1 VERQVRQR
9 RQSDVIRLEVD
20 DTASLELIDLL
31 RAQLEV
37 EPADV
42 YVQPGP
48 LDLRVLMGLTD
59 VPGFEALRDPPH
71 QPVDVLAGEQADL
84 FSVLDERDVLLH
96 HPYDGYDPVLALLAQ
111 AAEDPHV
118 LAIKQTLYRVGAGSS
133 IIRSLQRAAECNKQ
147 VTVLVELTA
156 RFDEERNIQW
166 ARSLEEAGAHVI
178 YGVRGYKTH
187 AKICLIVR
195 RGPQGLR
202 RYLHL
207 ATGNYN
213 EQSARIYTDFGL
225 LTSAPVLAEDAS
237 AFFSAVTGYSD
248 PPRLRKLVMAPTD
261 LRRRFL
267 RLIDRERRRAEAGLP
282 AEIVAKMNSLI
293 DDEIIETLY
302 AASRSGVRVQL
313 NVRGICALRPG
324 VPGTSERIEVIS
336 VVDRFLEHSRIYYFM
351 NGGDEEVY
359 VASADWMTRNLDRRL
374 ELMWPV
380 EGAAHK
386 ARVIG
391 ALRAMFRDTVKS
403 WRLLPDGSYQRQA
416 PADGEPPFRVQQFLQ
431 DEARRAA
438 SLARDA
444 AGITFVPE
452 RK

>member
-1 VERQVRQR
+1 
-9 RQSDVIRLEVD
+9 
-20 DTASLELIDLL
+20 
-31 RAQLEV
+31 
-37 EPADV
+37 
-42 YVQPGP
+42 
-48 LDLRVLMGLTD
+48 
-59 VPGFEALRDPPH
+59 
-71 QPVDVLAGEQADL
+71 
-84 FSVLDERDVLLH
+84 
-96 HPYDGYDPVLALLAQ
+96 
-111 AAEDPHV
+111 
-118 LAIKQTLYRVGAGSS
+118 KQTLYRAGAGSS

-187 AKICLIVR
+187 AKVCLIVR
-195 RGPQGLR
+195 RGPHGLR

-207 ATGNYN
+207 GTGNYN

-225 LTSAPVLAEDAS
+225 LTSSPILAEDAS

-261 LRRRFL
+261 LRCRFL

-302 AASRSGVRVQL
+302 AASRSGVRIQL

-324 VPGTSERIEVIS
+324 VPGTSERIEVVS

-380 EGAAHK
+380 DGPAHK
-386 ARVIG
+386 ARVI
-391 ALRAMFRDTVKS
+391 AVLRAMFRDTAKS
-403 WRLLPDGSYQRQA
+403 WRLLPDGTYQRQP
-416 PADGEPPFRVQQFLQ
+416 PAAGEAPFRVQQFLQ

-438 SLARDA
+438 ALARDA